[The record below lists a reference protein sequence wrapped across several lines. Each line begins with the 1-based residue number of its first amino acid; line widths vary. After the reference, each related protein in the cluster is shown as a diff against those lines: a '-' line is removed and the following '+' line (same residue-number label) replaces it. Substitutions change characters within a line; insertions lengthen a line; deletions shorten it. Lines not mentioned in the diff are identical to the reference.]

1 MAYIYIIITLHVGF
15 CLRYFPVSPSI
26 SVTTS
31 NNSEIIERNNVTLT
45 CFVSS
50 NPVSDIKLH
59 NMTNNETMDTINNVN
74 QAQYQFINTN
84 CLDTG
89 DYMFTANNDIP
100 EPSYK
105 VTLALHIDVMCKYDI

>member
-1 MAYIYIIITLHVGF
+1 M
-15 CLRYFPVSPSI
+15 
-26 SVTTS
+26 TTS

-45 CFVSS
+45 CVVSS
-50 NPVSDIKLH
+50 NPVSDIKLN
-59 NMTNNETMDTINNVN
+59 NMTNNETMDTINSFN
-74 QAQYQFINTN
+74 QAEYQFINIH

-89 DYMFTANNDIP
+89 KYMFTANNDIP